1 MDAESQLTKRTAEL
15 ERVRGTHGKT
25 VYYEE
30 GLGPDCDYGVA
41 MNVVYE
47 ELPGR
52 RAITVTAL
60 AGEYRLAPRVEYRR
74 AGSCG
79 TIDPLALVESWTI
92 TFTKMEEGHGRDAD
106 NQITPGTV

>member
-1 MDAESQLTKRTAEL
+1 MARLFDGYGDYVHLTK
-15 ERVRGTHGKT
+15 
-25 VYYEE
+25 EE
-30 GLGPDCDYGVA
+30 IEA

-52 RAITVTAL
+52 RTITVTAL

>member
-1 MDAESQLTKRTAEL
+1 MD
-15 ERVRGTHGKT
+15 
-25 VYYEE
+25 
-30 GLGPDCDYGVA
+30 
-41 MNVVYE
+41 VVYE

-60 AGEYRLAPRVEYRR
+60 ADEYRLAPSVEYRR

-92 TFTKMEEGHGRDAD
+92 TFTKMEEGHGRNAHDQDA
-106 NQITPGTV
+106 PGTI

>member
-1 MDAESQLTKRTAEL
+1 MSRPFDEDGNFVRLTRKEI
-15 ERVRGTHGKT
+15 E
-25 VYYEE
+25 
-30 GLGPDCDYGVA
+30 A

-60 AGEYRLAPRVEYRR
+60 AGEYRLASNVEHRR

-92 TFTKMEEGHGRDAD
+92 TFTKMEEGHRRDAD
-106 NQITPGTV
+106 NKTTSGTV

>member
-1 MDAESQLTKRTAEL
+1 MD
-15 ERVRGTHGKT
+15 
-25 VYYEE
+25 
-30 GLGPDCDYGVA
+30 
-41 MNVVYE
+41 VVYE

-74 AGSCG
+74 TGSCG

-106 NQITPGTV
+106 NQIAPGTV